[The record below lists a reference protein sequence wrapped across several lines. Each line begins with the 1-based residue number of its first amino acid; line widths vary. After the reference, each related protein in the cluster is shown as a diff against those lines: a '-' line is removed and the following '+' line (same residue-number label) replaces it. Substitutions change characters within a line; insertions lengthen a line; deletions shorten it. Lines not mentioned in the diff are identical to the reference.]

1 MPACCSPWQITHKMC
16 QSDLSNLFSFLN
28 ILLTLKYLLAF
39 TCDLYLHKICKNYTI
54 MIKIDVFRLT
64 YSVPVLPEPK
74 LLLNQ
79 LKKLE
84 AAKAANSAVTKCVAC
99 NHFMLFIFN

>member
-1 MPACCSPWQITHKMC
+1 
-16 QSDLSNLFSFLN
+16 
-28 ILLTLKYLLAF
+28 
-39 TCDLYLHKICKNYTI
+39 

-74 LLLNQ
+74 LVLNQ

-84 AAKAANSAVTKCVAC
+84 DAKAVNSAVTKCVAC
-99 NHFMLFIFN
+99 NHFMWFIFN

>member
-1 MPACCSPWQITHKMC
+1 
-16 QSDLSNLFSFLN
+16 
-28 ILLTLKYLLAF
+28 
-39 TCDLYLHKICKNYTI
+39 

-64 YSVPVLPEPK
+64 YSVLVLPEPK

-84 AAKAANSAVTKCVAC
+84 AAKAANSAAQ
-99 NHFMLFIFN
+99 